1 MSNLASNQGPPPNQ
15 AEDTSKQERG
25 FFDRLKG
32 FLSNYRI
39 RKFCLDPRVWLEFAA
54 LIVLVWYTWYAGKQ
68 SGTMNNTLAEIRKQT
83 CIAKQGADAATTA
96 AKAAQ
101 DGISESR
108 NNRVASETQS
118 KAALDAS
125 IESSRTDQRPWVSI
139 VRWKLSE
146 DPSSGKDFAI
156 IIGPI
161 NTGKTPALS
170 LTMISQLSIWPEE
183 PSPTDLEAVVVKAG
197 KTPNSIGMLPP
208 SVGAIILDFHYATD
222 PWRLDASQVE
232 AYRARTQRIYL
243 ETLVKYTDAF
253 GWRHRTR
260 VCAYHSYGMPL
271 DELSLCRQGNSMD
284 DH

>member
-1 MSNLASNQGPPPNQ
+1 MTILQRWKNTALHNKALVWASALVAFGTLFYAGAAVFQICMMNRLAK
-15 AEDTSKQERG
+15 ETSIQT
-25 FFDRLKG
+25 DRLICKADKI
-32 FLSNYRI
+32 SNSI
-39 RKFCLDPRVWLEFAA
+39 
-54 LIVLVWYTWYAGKQ
+54 
-68 SGTMNNTLAEIRKQT
+68 GTMVIDNESALKENRDAIQTTLTENRNEL
-83 CIAKQGADAATTA
+83 AKVLGQNRDSLNASVSQG
-96 AKAAQ
+96 
-101 DGISESR
+101 
-108 NNRVASETQS
+108 

-125 IESSRTDQRPWVSI
+125 IESSHTDQRPWVSI

-170 LTMISQLSIWPEE
+170 VTAISQLSIWPEE

-197 KTPNSIGMLPP
+197 KMPNSIGMLPP
-208 SVGAIILDFHYATD
+208 SVGATILDFHYATD
-222 PWRLDASQVE
+222 PWRLDANQVE
-232 AYRARTQRIYL
+232 AYRAKTQRIYL

-253 GWRHRTR
+253 GWKHRTR

-271 DELSLCRQGNSMD
+271 DELSLCQQGNSMD